1 MGYLVRNGRTDFYY
15 VDYAAR
21 SGLFYQIHSGQ
32 TVRTKGLTPDAL
44 NEYAV
49 AKDDGGRVHICLKN
63 RRNQILHMKET
74 KTGFQTEI
82 ILEDSENQYRIT
94 GLRMVAQ
101 KEVYLFYRAFNA
113 EEDSYHIVCQQIHGD
128 GIESEPQVIAQ
139 LPSDTSVFDVGL
151 GSGGVY
157 VITVGQVERGYSIFL
172 HTFAIREN
180 RWLRTRCL
188 LQVPTEPES
197 ITFCVSDHGT
207 VHVGYVVNQYGQH
220 QLQYAQR
227 RDDEDLSFVQSDRG
241 QVLASAGTKLEPAMF
256 LFNGRIW
263 IHWKEPVGIRMVMS
277 SDEGLHF
284 SSSRLCTIS
293 QSAQLIYYIHRE
305 EDRLQGQRFYGVV
318 SPQPLLAIL
327 HEIDTCGVFLE
338 RPREELRLVLE
349 DQEQVR
355 PCQKPDQE
363 YHIQLRAMEEEEQR
377 LLQQYQDL
385 EEVNVQLREEAESWK
400 ERCFAAQAR
409 QKMEIK
415 KREMLRD
422 QCEDIPKEDIQQTD
436 YR

>member
-113 EEDSYHIVCQQIHGD
+113 EEDSYHIVCQQIHGA

-157 VITVGQVERGYSIFL
+157 VITVGQVERGYSIFC
-172 HTFAIREN
+172 
-180 RWLRTRCL
+180 TRL
-188 LQVPTEPES
+188 P
-197 ITFCVSDHGT
+197 
-207 VHVGYVVNQYGQH
+207 YGKT
-220 QLQYAQR
+220 
-227 RDDEDLSFVQSDRG
+227 
-241 QVLASAGTKLEPAMF
+241 AG
-256 LFNGRIW
+256 
-263 IHWKEPVGIRMVMS
+263 
-277 SDEGLHF
+277 
-284 SSSRLCTIS
+284 
-293 QSAQLIYYIHRE
+293 
-305 EDRLQGQRFYGVV
+305 
-318 SPQPLLAIL
+318 
-327 HEIDTCGVFLE
+327 
-338 RPREELRLVLE
+338 
-349 DQEQVR
+349 
-355 PCQKPDQE
+355 
-363 YHIQLRAMEEEEQR
+363 
-377 LLQQYQDL
+377 
-385 EEVNVQLREEAESWK
+385 
-400 ERCFAAQAR
+400 
-409 QKMEIK
+409 
-415 KREMLRD
+415 
-422 QCEDIPKEDIQQTD
+422 
-436 YR
+436 